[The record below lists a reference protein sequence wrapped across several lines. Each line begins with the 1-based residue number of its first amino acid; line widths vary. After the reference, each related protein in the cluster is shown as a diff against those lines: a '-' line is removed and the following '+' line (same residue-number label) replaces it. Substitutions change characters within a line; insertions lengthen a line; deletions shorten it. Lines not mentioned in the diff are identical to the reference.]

1 MTDDETVDVGGN
13 GVMEDMAV
21 VEEKMKGKVETE
33 KKMEVR
39 ENDGREKGQLKIT
52 EWGLI
57 GC

>member
-52 EWGLI
+52 E
-57 GC
+57 